1 MSEAPRKRLASL
13 DQFRGYTVAGMF
25 LVNFVGRY
33 NEMHPLLKH
42 HSTYCSYADTI
53 MPQFFFAV
61 GFAYRLTFGRRL
73 HTEGAAVAYGRV
85 IRRFLGLG
93 LLAIVLYSA
102 DPVAQNWNDWQNLV
116 RTNGYEALFYKSF
129 KQTWFQTLLHI
140 AVTSLWLLPVIRAG
154 WQARVLYGLASAI
167 LHLFLSYWFYFD
179 WAHVSPGT
187 IDGGPLGFLTWSIPT
202 LAGTLACD
210 AFVAEGKPK
219 TGRVFLWGLIFM
231 ALGWGMSGLTR
242 LYDCPVETTAQLI
255 AEQDAIKQLAES
267 NAKEPDSTKKEQVAA
282 EIEERSKKLRSGKY
296 ASDAVI
302 PNSSRWAGKSLG
314 SLICEPPFV
323 PPPDE
328 FHRQR
333 NYWQMSQMDGTI
345 SYLVFSTGISLALY
359 VLFYFISDV
368 AGLQIGVFRTL
379 GTNALFGYVIHG
391 IVDSGVSPFFPK
403 DSPILAAWISFVIYF
418 FICWLFIRTLEKQK
432 IYIRL

>member
-1 MSEAPRKRLASL
+1 MSDATVKRLDSL

-33 NEMHPLLKH
+33 DEMHHLLKH

-73 HTEGAAVAYGRV
+73 HSVGPTLAYARV
-85 IRRFLGLG
+85 IRRFLGLA

-102 DPVAQNWNDWQNLV
+102 DTVANTWNDWQNLV
-116 RTNGYEALFYKSF
+116 HSNGYEALFYKSF

-140 AVTSLWLLPVIRAG
+140 AVTSLWILPVIRAG
-154 WQARVLYGLASAI
+154 WRLRVLYGLASAI
-167 LHLFLSYWFYFD
+167 LHLVLSYRFYFD

-210 AFVAEGKPK
+210 AFLAENKPRVAA
-219 TGRVFLWGLIFM
+219 VFVWGVVLM
-231 ALGWGMSGLTR
+231 AFGWGMSGLTR
-242 LYDCPVETTAQLI
+242 LYDYPAQTTEKLI
-255 AEQDAIKQLAES
+255 AERDAIHQLSDDFAREQDPEKKKSLFQEFEQRSKQL
-267 NAKEPDSTKKEQVAA
+267 N
-282 EIEERSKKLRSGKY
+282 SGKY
-296 ASDAVI
+296 AVDPVFPNADRWKAV
-302 PNSSRWAGKSLG
+302 PFTALV
-314 SLICEPPFV
+314 CELPFV

-328 FHRQR
+328 LHRQR

-345 SYLVFSTGISLALY
+345 SYLVFSTGLSLVLY
-359 VLFYFISDV
+359 VCFYFVSDR
-368 AGLQIGVFRTL
+368 AGLRIGIFRTL

-391 IVDSGVSPFFPK
+391 IVDGGVSPFFPK
-403 DSPILAAWISFVIYF
+403 DSPLNVAWISFAIYF
-418 FICWLFIRTLEKQK
+418 FICWLFIRTLEKQN